1 MIPSHDHEIEQEE
14 QTKLMDT
21 IFKWVGWI
29 FGIFVVIAFLY
40 VLDNIQ

>member
-1 MIPSHDHEIEQEE
+1 MIPNIDHETEQE
-14 QTKLMDT
+14 QTTELMDT